1 MRAGQKRRRQNAEL
15 LLEQLNHLKQLQGQG
30 IINHTAPEQRML
42 RQWQSERLRR
52 THADLLHNPRY
63 KPAVEFFMEELYGNK
78 DFSRR
83 DSDMERAAPL
93 LIRTMPAN
101 VLHTL
106 AMGIELNVLS
116 HELDAKLL
124 KVLIQD
130 VGIKEQLTETAYAQA
145 YRLCD
150 NHAQRA
156 RQIELIDSLGKDLD
170 KAVHNPFVYAAVLM
184 SKGPAHLAGFG
195 QLHEF
200 IESGF
205 KAFRHMGGAQDFLQT
220 IVGREQQILNR
231 IYSGHPQ
238 PFQQFP
244 L

>member
-1 MRAGQKRRRQNAEL
+1 MRAGQKRRHQSARL
-15 LLEQLNHLKQLQGQG
+15 LLEQLNHLKQLQDKN
-30 IINHTAPEQRML
+30 IINHTSPEQRL
-42 RQWQSERLRR
+42 LKQWQSERLQR

-63 KPAVEFFMEELYGNK
+63 KPAVEFFLEELYGNK

-83 DSDMERAAPL
+83 DSDVERAAPL
-93 LIRTMPAN
+93 LIKTMPAN

-124 KVLIQD
+124 QVLIQD
-130 VGIKEQLTETAYAQA
+130 LGVKEQITETVYAKA

-150 NHAQRA
+150 NYAQRA
-156 RQIELIDSLGKDLD
+156 RQIELIDILGKDLD
-170 KAVHNPFVYAAVLM
+170 RAVHNPFVYAAVLM

-205 KAFRHMGGAQDFLQT
+205 KAFRHMGGSQEFLQT
-220 IVGREQQILNR
+220 IVGREQQILDR
-231 IYSGHPQ
+231 TYSGHPH